1 MLKGSSLTSIFLVL
15 FLVFS
20 FVLHPVTYAE
30 TVFKEIDS
38 ETAARQIA
46 AKAEGIYVKGAAA
59 PTLSGAE
66 VALPI
71 LDEASG
77 EVLGHI
83 VAEQIKLISVLNEV
97 GMAEVASAIAA
108 FSVGTAAGTAAGT
121 GFALGTVGT
130 VAAVAAVGTGIALI
144 VSSGGSNSTTSHP

>member
-1 MLKGSSLTSIFLVL
+1 MLKVSSVTSIFLVL

-20 FVLHPVTYAE
+20 FVLHPMTYAE

-38 ETAARQIA
+38 ESAARQIA
-46 AKAEGIYVKGAAA
+46 TKADGIYVKGTAA

-108 FSVGTAAGTAAGT
+108 LSVGTAAGTAAGT

-130 VAAVAAVGTGIALI
+130 VAAVVAVGTGIALI

>member
-1 MLKGSSLTSIFLVL
+1 MLKVSSVTSIFLVL

-20 FVLHPVTYAE
+20 FVLHPMTYAE

-38 ETAARQIA
+38 ESAARQIA
-46 AKAEGIYVKGAAA
+46 TKADGIYVKGTAA

-83 VAEQIKLISVLNEV
+83 VAEQIKLISVL
-97 GMAEVASAIAA
+97 
-108 FSVGTAAGTAAGT
+108 AGTAAGT

-130 VAAVAAVGTGIALI
+130 VAAVVAVGTGIALI